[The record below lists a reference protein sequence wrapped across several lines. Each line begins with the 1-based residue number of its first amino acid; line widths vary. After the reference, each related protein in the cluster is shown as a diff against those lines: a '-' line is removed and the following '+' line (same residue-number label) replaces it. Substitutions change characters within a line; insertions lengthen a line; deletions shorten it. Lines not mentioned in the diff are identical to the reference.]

1 MINGLVLRSI
11 AGAYWIA
18 RSRHRQV
25 RSRAMTHEGR
35 RCREPVPFRRNTLW
49 GIIMLFVSLQFVL
62 LFLPLTIAG
71 FFLLSSRHPEM
82 SIAFLAGM
90 SVIFFASSG

>member
-1 MINGLVLRSI
+1 
-11 AGAYWIA
+11 
-18 RSRHRQV
+18 
-25 RSRAMTHEGR
+25 
-35 RCREPVPFRRNTLW
+35 
-49 GIIMLFVSLQFVL
+49 MLFVSLQFVL

-90 SVIFFASSG
+90 SVIFFPPPAAIPFF